1 MNIDKTGGP
10 AFPSVLFT
18 QDKAPNHHDAG
29 MTLRDYFAGQALAH
43 CLDRSKPVFAD
54 EKIATASCEQKTA
67 AAWAYQVADAMIAA
81 RNEGAKP

>member
-29 MTLRDYFAGQALAH
+29 MTLRDYFAGQALAIVYSRF
-43 CLDRSKPVFAD
+43 LPGAD
-54 EKIATASCEQKTA
+54 PDPQDISMQ
-67 AAWAYQVADAMIAA
+67 AYFIADAMIAA